1 MGSKETKEKAKPKAA
16 EAEKAKEAEARAKK
30 ETKRQ
35 AEKTAKVED
44 KKTSAEL
51 YKGVV
56 TLSIMPPVDL
66 GQIKSLE
73 ESLQQAPDLRLV
85 LVGGS
90 PANGTEMVISAENP
104 IPLMDILTGMPPVA
118 QVTKKGKNIQVTLKS
133 E

>member
-1 MGSKETKEKAKPKAA
+1 MGSKEAKERAKP
-16 EAEKAKEAEARAKK
+16 EAMEAKKAKEAGARAKK
-30 ETKRQ
+30 ETERQ
-35 AEKTAKVED
+35 AKKAAKVED
-44 KKTSAEL
+44 KETSAEL

-66 GQIKSLE
+66 GQVKRLE

-90 PANGTEMVISAENP
+90 VANGTEMVISAENP
-104 IPLMDILTGMPPVA
+104 IPLIDILAKMPPVA
-118 QVTKKGKNIQVTLKS
+118 QVTKKGKNIQVTLKA